1 MPELAE
7 LKLTADFVN
16 EASKGLVYT
25 RVEKNPA
32 HKGEELDIPFK
43 FWRISA
49 ESRGKEIV
57 LTITCDDTGQTI
69 PIRITMGMSGHFQVT
84 NTAHEPKHA
93 HLKFYRKDGTTLSFV
108 DVRRFGKWKQGVTW
122 NKDRGPDPTTDP
134 KEFFLNIMTN
144 LTKPAFRK
152 PLYEVMMNQKYFNG
166 IGNYLRAE
174 IIYRLGNVD
183 PFLPASMQLAKY
195 PKLIELCTDI
205 PMLAYAKGGGSIKD
219 WDNPFGD
226 RALQEKFMLCYG
238 NKEMN
243 TRIDNNGR
251 RFWYDPKW
259 DDVPTH
265 RDDLKDWD
273 YYSGLPSP
281 SAYEKINN

>member
-7 LKLTADFVN
+7 LKLTSEFVN

-25 RVEKNPA
+25 YVEKNPE
-32 HKGEELDIPFK
+32 HKGQDLNIPFK
-43 FWRISA
+43 YWRLSS
-49 ESRGKEIV
+49 ESKGKEIV

-69 PIRITMGMSGHFQVT
+69 PIRMTMGMSGHFKVT

-108 DVRRFGKWKQGVTW
+108 DVRRFGKWTQGLSW
-122 NKDRGPDPTTDP
+122 NEDRGPDPTQDFDA
-134 KEFFLNIMTN
+134 FFMHIMTN
-144 LTKPAFRK
+144 LTNRTFRK
-152 PLYEVMMNQKYFNG
+152 PLYEVLMDQKWFNG

-174 IIYRLGNVD
+174 IIYRAENVD

-195 PKLIELCTDI
+195 PKILTLCRDI

-219 WDNPFGD
+219 WDNPFGES
-226 RALQEKFMLCYG
+226 AIKEKFMLCYG
-238 NKEMN
+238 NKDMN
-243 TRIDNNGR
+243 TRIDPKGR

-259 DDVPTH
+259 DISIH

-281 SAYEKINN
+281 NAYK

>member
-7 LKLTADFVN
+7 LKLTSDFVN
-16 EASKGLVYT
+16 GASEGLVYT
-25 RVEKNPA
+25 HVEKNPE
-32 HKGEELDIPFK
+32 HKGQDLDIPFK
-43 FWRISA
+43 YWRLSS

-57 LTITCDDTGQTI
+57 LTITCDDTGRTI
-69 PIRITMGMSGHFQVT
+69 PIRITMGMSGHFKVT
-84 NTAHEPKHA
+84 NTVQEPKHA

-108 DVRRFGKWKQGVTW
+108 DVRRFGKWKQGVAW
-122 NKDRGPDPTTDP
+122 NEDRGPDPTADP

-144 LTKPAFRK
+144 LTKPVFRK

-174 IIYRLGNVD
+174 IVYRLGDVD

-195 PKLIELCTDI
+195 PQIIQLCTDI

-219 WDNPFGD
+219 WDNPFGTD
-226 RALQEKFMLCYG
+226 ALQEKFMLCYG

-243 TRIDNNGR
+243 TRIDPKGR

-259 DDVPTH
+259 DISVH

-281 SAYEKINN
+281 NAYK